1 MTMFVLHYCRESS
14 CPAVPKDLLK
24 AVLNPMDP
32 AQASVVLIPMDRETL
47 CPAVAM
53 DLLRAVLNPM
63 DPVQASVVLIPM
75 DQA

>member
-1 MTMFVLHYCRESS
+1 MTMLVLHYCRGSS

-24 AVLNPMDP
+24 AVLNPMYP
-32 AQASVVLIPMDRETL
+32 AQASVVLIPIDRQSSF
-47 CPAVAM
+47 PAVAKH
-53 DLLRAVLNPM
+53 LLVAVLNPM

>member
-1 MTMFVLHYCRESS
+1 M
-14 CPAVPKDLLK
+14 PNDLLK
-24 AVLNPMDP
+24 AGLNPMDP
-32 AQASVVLIPMDRETL
+32 VQASVVLIPMDRETL
-47 CPAVAM
+47 CGAVAK

>member
-1 MTMFVLHYCRESS
+1 MTMLVLHYCRDSS
-14 CPAVPKDLLK
+14 CPAVPNDLLK

-47 CPAVAM
+47 CPAVAK